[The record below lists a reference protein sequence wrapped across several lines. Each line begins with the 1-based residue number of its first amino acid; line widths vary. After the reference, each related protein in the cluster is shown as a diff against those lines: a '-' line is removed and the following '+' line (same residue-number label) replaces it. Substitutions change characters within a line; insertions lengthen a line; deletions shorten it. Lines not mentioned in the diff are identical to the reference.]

1 MFMGYIEGHFYLGR
15 QEGFIEEKVV
25 EQSFEGE

>member
-1 MFMGYIEGHFYLGR
+1 MGYIEGHFYLGR
-15 QEGFIEEKVV
+15 QEDFIEEKVA